1 MSMSD
6 ILLVSDV
13 MWMAMSLDWKSQQ
26 QKIVEIMQHI
36 QMIV

>member
-1 MSMSD
+1 MSIRD

-26 QKIVEIMQHI
+26 QKIVEIVQHI

>member
-1 MSMSD
+1 MSISD

-26 QKIVEIMQHI
+26 QKIVEIVQHI
-36 QMIV
+36 QTIV